1 MPCYP
6 QTVHA
11 SVEGLFILFCVVFEV
26 ISIDEVKR
34 VDTFL
39 LIWEKALEVLKQEL
53 VSVRYDTWI
62 KTLTPIKMM
71 DSSFYFQTLN
81 PIHKELIEKSYKD
94 LITSALCEA
103 ADAFDVGSD
112 IKILFL
118 DNEEAA
124 RFKQP
129 APIVQ
134 DNASSTRSMLNPM
147 FTFDSFVVG
156 SSNEFAHAAARAVAD
171 NPGYTY
177 NPLFIYG
184 KTGLGKTHLMQA
196 IANSISERDKNA
208 TVMFV
213 KSEPFLNDLINAIR
227 TSKTEEFRRRYR
239 KADVLLID
247 DIQFIA
253 GKESTQEEFFH
264 TFNDL
269 HENNKQIILSS
280 DKPPKE
286 ISKLEERLQSRFE
299 GGLIADV
306 QPPNYETKLAIL
318 IKKTKDFTAKGSLKC
333 EIKPDILDLIATRVS
348 SNIRSLEGALK
359 KIIAYAMLNGR
370 APTLPEAEI
379 AIRDFLTSTNNKKIT
394 PKHVLQTVCDY
405 YDLSEE
411 EIKSNKKNQS
421 VSYPR
426 QIAMYLTRKLIDISY
441 KNIAEIYGKNDHT
454 TVKHAFEKI
463 EKEIH
468 LNIETKTIVDDF
480 IAKLKD

>member
-1 MPCYP
+1 M
-6 QTVHA
+6 
-11 SVEGLFILFCVVFEV
+11 
-26 ISIDEVKR
+26 
-34 VDTFL
+34 DTFL
-39 LIWEKALEVLKQEL
+39 VIWEKALEILKQEL

-62 KTLTPIKMM
+62 KTLSPIKNV
-71 DSSFYFQTLN
+71 DSAFYFQTLN
-81 PIHKELIEKSYKD
+81 PIHKELVEKSYKN
-94 LITSALCEA
+94 LIISAMNDA
-103 ADAFDVGSD
+103 ADALDFGQD
-112 IKILFL
+112 IDIYFL
-118 DNEEAA
+118 DTEEAS
-124 RFKQP
+124 RLKQP
-129 APIVQ
+129 PVVHQ
-134 DNASSTRSMLNPM
+134 ETDTTSNMRSTLNPYY
-147 FTFDSFVVG
+147 TFNTFVVG

-196 IANSISERDKNA
+196 IANHITQKNNAA

-227 TSKTEEFRRRYR
+227 TSKTEEFRKRYR

-286 ISKLEERLQSRFE
+286 IARLEERLQSRFE
-299 GGLIADV
+299 GGLIADI

-318 IKKTKDFTAKGSLKC
+318 TKKAKDITSKDSLKC
-333 EIKPDILDLIATRVS
+333 EVSNEILDLIATKVS

-359 KIIAYAMLNGR
+359 KIIAYTVLNGR
-370 APTLPEAEI
+370 TPNLVEAEI
-379 AIRDFLTSTNNKKIT
+379 AIRDFLTTNTKKISS
-394 PKHVLQTVCDY
+394 KHIMQTVCEY
-405 YDLSEE
+405 YELSEE
-411 EIKSNKKNQS
+411 EITSNKKNQS

-426 QIAMYLTRKLIDISY
+426 QVAMYLTRKLMDLSY
-441 KNIAEIYGKNDHT
+441 KAIAEIYGKNDHT
-454 TVKHAFEKI
+454 TVKHAYEKI
-463 EKEIH
+463 EREIQSSF
-468 LNIETKTIVDDF
+468 EMKTLVDDF
-480 IAKLKD
+480 ITKLKE